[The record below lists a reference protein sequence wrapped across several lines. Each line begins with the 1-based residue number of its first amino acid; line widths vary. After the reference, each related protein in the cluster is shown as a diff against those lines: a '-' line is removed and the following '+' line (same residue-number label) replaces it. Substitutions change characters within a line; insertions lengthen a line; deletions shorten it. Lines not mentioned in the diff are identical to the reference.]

1 MARHLLVSRIPH
13 LLFTLSKQ
21 IGLTREDDRPEPAGR
36 QRVVIATSG
45 SETAMHKILEPLD
58 EEQREALAV
67 LIDFGTA
74 VCLAGFVVAV
84 LEGTVE
90 FVARFI

>member
-1 MARHLLVSRIPH
+1 
-13 LLFTLSKQ
+13 
-21 IGLTREDDRPEPAGR
+21 
-36 QRVVIATSG
+36 
-45 SETAMHKILEPLD
+45 MHKILEPLD